1 MVKGRGRDTENT
13 EASKGPGTNEA
24 CQKRKLAEGQKHGTP
39 NKKKHAQR
47 STKRHKR
54 SRTRGGGG
62 ESRNSA
68 TSCTSTH
75 APQAW
80 TRVKE
85 EKGKKKDRGIP
96 KDKGKAPGIDG
107 NKRNKRMQKR
117 GAKRKSTRD
126 TPKAKYTDKE
136 KEPDNEKG
144 ERNDMPE
151 GEQKEKKHAHAPKG
165 KHADVKQVPQH
176 RKEHERKKEG
186 RNTKA

>member
-1 MVKGRGRDTENT
+1 MVKGRGMDTENT

-85 EKGKKKDRGIP
+85 EKGKKTDRGIP

-126 TPKAKYTDKE
+126 TPKAKCTDKE
-136 KEPDNEKG
+136 KEPDNEREK
-144 ERNDMPE
+144 ETTC
-151 GEQKEKKHAHAPKG
+151 QKESKK
-165 KHADVKQVPQH
+165 
-176 RKEHERKKEG
+176 KK
-186 RNTKA
+186 NTRMHQRGNTRT